1 MRFLCTKMLLY
12 DKIKAR
18 THKVVILMDIYKI
31 MEDIAEEN
39 NGIIRTKDVV
49 NAGVRRE
56 VLARLVEEGILDKE
70 SRGIYVLSGEW
81 LDEYAFLQKKY
92 PQCIFSYGTALYFWG
107 LSGRLPDPISVSV
120 PQGYNASCIKRMYA
134 EIQVHFVRRQWWET
148 GITETNSPQGGKL
161 KVYDRERCICD
172 LVRDKEKI
180 ELQVYTQALRDYFRS
195 DKKDIRRLL
204 KYADFFSIEKIIRSY
219 MEVLL

>member
-1 MRFLCTKMLLY
+1 
-12 DKIKAR
+12 
-18 THKVVILMDIYKI
+18 MDIYKI
-31 MEDIAEEN
+31 MKDIAEKN

-56 VLARLVEEGILDKE
+56 VLSRLVAEGMLDKE

-107 LSGRLPDPISVSV
+107 LSDRLPDPVSVSV
-120 PQGYNASCIKRMYA
+120 PQGYNASCIKRTYA
-134 EIQVHFVRRQWWET
+134 AIQVHFVRRQWWET
-148 GITETNSPQGGKL
+148 GITETDSPQGGKL

-180 ELQVYTQALRDYFRS
+180 EMQVYTQALRDYFRS

-219 MEVLL
+219 MEVL